1 MSKLIAFSD
10 EARQKIKDGVDKL
23 ANTVACTLGPR
34 GRNVVLERSF
44 GTNTITKDGVTVA
57 KEIQLADHLENIGAQ
72 MVKDVASKTNDVAG
86 DGTTTATVLAQSIY
100 SHGLKNVTAGANP
113 MDLKRG
119 IDMAVSKV
127 IEELGNM
134 SMDLD
139 TEEQIAQVACISA
152 NNDTAIGKIIAET
165 MVKVGKDG
173 VVTVEE
179 GKTSETTYEV
189 VEGMQFDRG
198 YISPYF
204 ITNTENGSCVLENA
218 RIIVCDKNIA
228 TVKEVIPILEKLNRE
243 TDRNIL
249 LIADDVQAEALAT
262 LVVNKLN
269 GVLKI
274 VAVKSPAYGDVRKEM
289 LQDIAILTNAT
300 VISSETGI
308 KLEEA
313 PTSVVGRAGRVVVNK
328 DTTTIIDGKGDLEKI
343 ADRINTIKKLI
354 LTTDSDYDKEK
365 LQERLAKLSGGVG
378 VIKIGASTELE
389 MKEKKMRIEDA
400 LNATKAAVQEGIV
413 PGGGVSYIRS
423 LKVLENLKSENE
435 DINTG
440 INIIRKSLE
449 EPLRK
454 IVSNCGL
461 DSSIVVE
468 KVKSCEGYF
477 GFNALTEVYEDLLKA
492 GVIDPTKVARTAL
505 ENAAS
510 VAGLLLTTEAVVYE
524 NVEDQKD
531 NQQQQMPQY

>member
-1 MSKLIAFSD
+1 MSKLIAFSND
-10 EARQKIKDGVDKL
+10 ARLKIKDGVDKL

-44 GTNTITKDGVTVA
+44 GSNTITKDGVSVA
-57 KEIQLADHLENIGAQ
+57 KEIQLEDRLENIGAQ

-86 DGTTTATVLAQSIY
+86 DGTTTATVLAQAIY
-100 SHGLKNVTAGANP
+100 THGLKNVTAGANP

-119 IDMAVSKV
+119 IDMAVEKV
-127 IEELGNM
+127 IGRLGEM
-134 SMDLD
+134 SMELE

-152 NNDTAIGKIIAET
+152 NNDTSIGQIIAET

-179 GKTSETTYEV
+179 GKSSETTYEV

-204 ITNTENGSCVLENA
+204 ITNTDNGTCVLENA
-218 RIIVCDKNIA
+218 RVVICDKDIN
-228 TVKEVIPILEKLNRE
+228 TVKEIIPMLEKLNRE

-249 LIADDVQAEALAT
+249 LIAEDVQAEALAT

-289 LQDIAILTNAT
+289 LQDIAILTNGT
-300 VISSETGI
+300 VISPETGI
-308 KLEEA
+308 KLEDA
-313 PTSVVGRAGRVVVNK
+313 PTTVVGRAGRVVVNK

-343 ADRINTIKKLI
+343 AERIETIKKQILI
-354 LTTDSDYDKEK
+354 TESDYDREK
-365 LQERLAKLSGGVG
+365 LQDRLAKLSGGVG
-378 VIKIGASTELE
+378 VIKIGASTEVE

-413 PGGGVSYIRS
+413 PGGGVSYIRALEALDS
-423 LKVLENLKSENE
+423 LKSDNE

>member
-1 MSKLIAFSD
+1 MSKLIVFAD
-10 EARQKIKDGVDKL
+10 EARLKIKDGVDKL
-23 ANTVACTLGPR
+23 ANAVACTLGPK

-57 KEIQLADHLENIGAQ
+57 KEIKLSDHLENIGAQ
-72 MVKDVASKTNDVAG
+72 MVKDVASRTNDVAG
-86 DGTTTATVLAQSIY
+86 DGTTTATVLAQAIY
-100 SHGLKNVTAGANP
+100 AHGLRNVTAGANP

-119 IDMAVSKV
+119 IDLAVETV
-127 IEELGNM
+127 IAEITNM
-134 SMDLD
+134 SMELR

-152 NNDTAIGKIIAET
+152 NNDEAIGKIIAET
-165 MVKVGKDG
+165 MSKVGRDG

-189 VEGMQFDRG
+189 VDGMQFDRG

-204 ITNTENGSCVLENA
+204 ITNTENGSCILENA
-218 RIIVCDKNIA
+218 RVLVCDKHITNVSEI
-228 TVKEVIPILEKLNRE
+228 IPIFEKLNKMGAQS
-243 TDRNIL
+243 IL
-249 LIADDVQAEALAT
+249 LIADDMQAEALAV

-269 GVLKI
+269 GLLKV
-274 VAVKSPAYGDVRKEM
+274 VAVKSPAYGEVRKEM
-289 LQDIAILTNAT
+289 MHDIAILTGAT
-300 VISSETGI
+300 VISPEAGI
-308 KLEEA
+308 KLEDSQ
-313 PTSVVGRAGRVVVNK
+313 PTVAGSAGRIIVTK
-328 DTTTIIDGKGDLEKI
+328 DTTTIIDGKGDLEQI
-343 ADRINTIKKLI
+343 ANRVSIIKQQI
-354 LTTDSDYDKEK
+354 MTTDSDYDKEK
-365 LQERLAKLSGGVG
+365 MQERLAKLSGGVG

-413 PGGGVSYIRS
+413 PGGGVAYIRA
-423 LKVLENLKSENE
+423 LKVLENLKTDNE

-468 KVKSCEGYF
+468 KVKACEGYF

-524 NVEDQKD
+524 NAEDAKD
-531 NQQQQMPQY
+531 NQQQAPQY